1 MPYSDKYKPRV
12 VDVADGCTA
21 FDDPIT
27 GETFILDVFQA
38 LDMTGDSQDPSLLC
52 PNQMRANGLIV
63 DDVPKHLCHNRE
75 SSHSIYVPEMKLR
88 ISLELQGVMSGF
100 QARLPTP
107 TEIDTC
113 VHVELTAQDTWDPS
127 SDELEKQELL
137 KESRLST
144 VAGTESTMFSDRKS
158 EVSAVL
164 SAVSSTLVDDEF
176 VRGMEESVRIT
187 SAVASSTVR
196 TKSRHSTMEPMELS
210 RRWGIGLL
218 TAQKTLRVTTQR
230 GLRTAVHPLHRRY
243 RTQQQQLRYN
253 RLNSKF
259 YSDTMFS
266 SSVSV
271 RGNTCGQI
279 FVNDLNYSKFIP
291 LKSKGDAGMALEE
304 LFQDVGVPTHM
315 HTDGAKELT
324 TGHCYVVQPMYVRK
338 TGITRCRQYL
348 VNAKGCYYERPAIHL
363 SGLRD
368 CKTQLAYNTPHG
380 LDSGSEDLC

>member
-1 MPYSDKYKPRV
+1 
-12 VDVADGCTA
+12 
-21 FDDPIT
+21 
-27 GETFILDVFQA
+27 
-38 LDMTGDSQDPSLLC
+38 
-52 PNQMRANGLIV
+52 
-63 DDVPKHLCHNRE
+63 
-75 SSHSIYVPEMKLR
+75 MKLR

-113 VHVELTAQDTWDPS
+113 VHVELTEQDTWDPS

-144 VAGTESTMFSDRKS
+144 VAGAESTMFSDRKS

-164 SAVSSTLVDDEF
+164 SAVSSTLVVDEF

-210 RRWGIGLL
+210 RHWGIGLL
-218 TAQKTLRVTTQR
+218 TAQKTLRVTTQK

-253 RLNSKF
+253 HLNSKF

-291 LKSKGDAGMALEE
+291 LKSKGDARMALEE

-315 HTDGAKELT
+315 HTNGAKELT
-324 TGHCYVVQPMYVRK
+324 TGHWRKVCQSYGPVKQTVSEPLTPWQNRAESEIRELKKQVLRIMTHEGVPQRFWDYVAEYVSEIWSRTAHPLYDLKGRTAIEHVTGETPDITEWLEYRMYQPVW
-338 TGITRCRQYL
+338 YL
-348 VNAKGCYYERPAIHL
+348 DPGYFPEEKKLLGRWLGPAHRVGQAFCCWIAPKL
-363 SGLRD
+363 G
-368 CKTQLAYNTPHG
+368 
-380 LDSGSEDLC
+380 